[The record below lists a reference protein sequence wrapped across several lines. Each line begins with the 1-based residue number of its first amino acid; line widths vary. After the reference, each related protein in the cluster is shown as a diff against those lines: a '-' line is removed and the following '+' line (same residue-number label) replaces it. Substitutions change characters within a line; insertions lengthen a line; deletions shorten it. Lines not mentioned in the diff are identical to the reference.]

1 MTTDSYEIYAVRYA
15 HHGRR
20 ASGNFLAG
28 DPHDGPVPLDYFAW
42 AIVGATRLGV
52 FATLKRLATSPR
64 HVIPRDD
71 PLVSERY
78 PAAKSGLQGVRSGS
92 TPTHSNSW
100 PQRVTVGCGRF
111 R

>member
-42 AIVGATRLGV
+42 AIVGATPLGGFCHPKASRNVTPARHPPGRPAGFGALSRGDVGAPRSAIRLD
-52 FATLKRLATSPR
+52 A
-64 HVIPRDD
+64 D
-71 PLVSERY
+71 PLE
-78 PAAKSGLQGVRSGS
+78 
-92 TPTHSNSW
+92 
-100 PQRVTVGCGRF
+100 
-111 R
+111 